1 MNPEVTRKKEKE
13 TNLKKYEEY
22 FLRYQLTDR
31 MATEAAKPDAN
42 FRDRKFKWEGH
53 DYPESSGISERNPN
67 EGGAGDNDDGA
78 ESYQAEIDADGAT
91 GDQVAKKSK
100 DAAVESI
107 DS

>member
-1 MNPEVTRKKEKE
+1 MNAEVTRKKEKE

-53 DYPESSGISERNPN
+53 DFPDSSGISERNPN

-78 ESYQAEIDADGAT
+78 ESYQA
-91 GDQVAKKSK
+91 
-100 DAAVESI
+100 
-107 DS
+107 